1 MINSIRQLIRDTRSQ
16 KLRTLLTLFG
26 MIWGTAAVSLLLAFG
41 DGLHKQTL
49 KNSMGLGN
57 NVVIGWPSRTSMPFE
72 GLAKGR
78 YILMDDS
85 DIQLLRQK
93 AYGLDAISVEYQ
105 AGVKLQRDAKVL
117 SVSVSGVEPDFGEI
131 RNLIPA
137 AGGRFINYLDQE
149 KRRRVAFLGD
159 ELAGQIFGEES
170 PVGQSIQLQG
180 FPFLVIGVLNEKIQ
194 NSSYTGRDNGRVV
207 IPASTL
213 KVMTGQRFISNFV
226 FSASD
231 VTKTEALIEDVR
243 RIMAFHHRFDPKD
256 DEAIALWD
264 TTESARFLHTFM
276 LAFKIFLG
284 VVGCLTLVVGGIGV
298 SNIMNVVVEER
309 TREIG
314 IKMALGAKPR
324 VILGQFLFETLSL
337 TIVGGILGILI
348 TMGICV
354 IFPSFNLTDYVGD
367 PVISPGA
374 AAATA
379 VALGLIGFISGYFPA
394 RTAANLDPVVA
405 MKM

>member
-1 MINSIRQLIRDTRSQ
+1 MINTIRQLIRDTRSQ

-41 DGLHKQTL
+41 DGLHKQTV
-49 KNSMGLGN
+49 KNNRGMGN

-85 DIQLLRQK
+85 DIRFLRQK
-93 AYGLDAISVEYQ
+93 AYGLDAISIEYQ
-105 AGVKLQRDAKVL
+105 AGLKLQRAAKVL

-137 AGGRFINYLDQE
+137 AGGRFINHLDQE

-159 ELAGQIFGEES
+159 ELAEQIFGDES

-180 FPFLVIGVLNEKIQ
+180 FPFLVIGVLNKKIQ
-194 NSSYTGRDNGRVV
+194 NSSYTGRDEGRVV

-213 KVMTGQRFISNFV
+213 KVVTGQRFISNFV

-231 VTKTEALIEDVR
+231 VTKTEALKNDVR
-243 RIMAFHHRFDPKD
+243 RIMALQHRFDPKD
-256 DEAIALWD
+256 DEAISFWD
-264 TTESARFLHTFM
+264 TTETAQFLHTFM

-324 VILGQFLFETLSL
+324 LILGQFVFETLAL
-337 TIVGGILGILI
+337 TIVGGILGILM
-348 TMGICV
+348 TMGICA

-367 PVISPGA
+367 PAISPSA

-379 VALGLIGFISGYFPA
+379 AMLGLIGLISGYFPA
-394 RTAANLDPVVA
+394 RTASNLDPVVA

>member
-1 MINSIRQLIRDTRSQ
+1 MFNIVRQLIRDTRSQ
-16 KLRTLLTLFG
+16 KLRTILTLFG

-41 DGLHKQTL
+41 DGLHKQL
-49 KNSMGLGN
+49 IKSSMGLGN

-93 AYGLDAISVEYQ
+93 AYGLGAVSAEYS
-105 AGVKLQRDAKVL
+105 AGLKLKRGAKVL
-117 SVSVSGVEPDFGEI
+117 SVSVSGVEPDFGEM
-131 RNLIPA
+131 RNLIPE
-137 AGGRFINYLDQE
+137 AGGRFINPLDQE
-149 KRRRVAFLGD
+149 KRKRVAFLGN
-159 ELAGQIFGEES
+159 ELAAQIFGDES
-170 PVGQSIQLQG
+170 PVGQTIQLQG
-180 FPFLVIGVLNEKIQ
+180 FPFLVIGVLKKKIQ
-194 NSSYTGRDNGRVV
+194 NSNYAGPDSGRVF
-207 IPASTL
+207 IPAFTL
-213 KVMTGQRFISNFV
+213 KVLTGQRFINNFV
-226 FSASD
+226 FSANDIS
-231 VTKTEALIEDVR
+231 KTDALINDVR
-243 RIMAFHHRFDPKD
+243 RIMAHQHRFDPKD
-256 DEAIALWD
+256 NDAIPLWD
-264 TTESARFLHTFM
+264 TTETAQFLHTFM
-276 LAFKIFLG
+276 LAFRLFLG

-314 IKMALGAKPR
+314 IKMAMGAKPR
-324 VILGQFLFETLSL
+324 LILCQFLLETLAL

-348 TMGICV
+348 TMGICA
-354 IFPSFNLTDYVGD
+354 IFPALNLSDYIGN
-367 PVISPGA
+367 PGISPSA

-379 VALGLIGFISGYFPA
+379 AMLGLIGFISGYFPA

>member
-1 MINSIRQLIRDTRSQ
+1 MINTIRQLIRDTRSQ
-16 KLRTLLTLFG
+16 KLRTILTLFG
-26 MIWGTAAVSLLLAFG
+26 MVWGTAAVSLLLAFG
-41 DGLHKQTL
+41 DGLHKQTV

-57 NVVIGWPSRTSMPFE
+57 NVVIGWPSRTSKPFE

-105 AGVKLQRDAKVL
+105 RNLKLQRHAKVL

-137 AGGRFINYLDQE
+137 AGSRFINYLDQE
-149 KRRRVAFLGD
+149 KRRRVAFLGN
-159 ELAGQIFGEES
+159 ELANQIFGEE
-170 PVGQSIQLQG
+170 PPIGQSIQLQG
-180 FPFLVIGVLNEKIQ
+180 VPFLVIGVLNEKIQ
-194 NSSYTGRDNGRVV
+194 NSMYTGPDSGRVY

-213 KVMTGQRFISNFV
+213 KVMTGQRFVSNFV
-226 FSASD
+226 FSAGD
-231 VTKTEALIEDVR
+231 VTKTKELIDDVR
-243 RIMAFHHRFDPKD
+243 RIMALQHRFDPND
-256 DEAIALWD
+256 DQAIALWD
-264 TTESARFLHTFM
+264 TTESSKFLYTFM

-284 VVGCLTLVVGGIGV
+284 VIGCLTLVVGGIGI

-309 TREIG
+309 TCEIG

-324 VILGQFLFETLSL
+324 LILGQFVFETLAL

-348 TMGICV
+348 TMGICA
-354 IFPSFNLTDYVGD
+354 IFPLFNLTDYVGD
-367 PVISPGA
+367 PAISPSA

-379 VALGLIGFISGYFPA
+379 VMLGLIGLISGYFPA
-394 RTAANLDPVVA
+394 RTAANLDPVKA
-405 MKM
+405 MKV

>member
-1 MINSIRQLIRDTRSQ
+1 MINTIRQLVRDTRSQ
-16 KLRTLLTLFG
+16 KLRTFLTLFG

-41 DGLHKQTL
+41 DGFHKQTL
-49 KNSMGLGN
+49 KNNSGMGT

-78 YILMDDS
+78 YILMDDE

-93 AYGLDAISVEYQ
+93 AYGLKAISVEYQ
-105 AGVKLQRDAKVL
+105 AGLRLQRAAKVL
-117 SVSVSGVEPDFGEI
+117 TVPVSGVEPDFGEI

-137 AGGRFINYLDQE
+137 VGGRFLNHLDQE
-149 KRRRVAFLGD
+149 KRRRVVFLGN
-159 ELAGQIFGEES
+159 ELAEQVFGEES
-170 PVGQSIQLQG
+170 PIGQSIQLNG

-194 NSSYTGRDNGRVV
+194 NNMYGGPDSGRVF

-213 KVMTGQRFISNFV
+213 KMMTGQRFISNFV

-231 VTKTEALIEDVR
+231 VTKNEALIEDVR
-243 RIMAFHHRFDPKD
+243 RIMALKHRFDPID
-256 DEAIALWD
+256 HETIALRD
-264 TTESARFLHTFM
+264 TTQSARLIHNFM

-324 VILGQFLFETLSL
+324 LILGHFVFETLAL

-348 TMGICV
+348 TLGICA
-354 IFPSFNLTDYVGD
+354 IFPAFNLTNYVGD
-367 PVISPGA
+367 PAISPGM

-379 VALGLIGFISGYFPA
+379 AMLGLIGFISGYFPA
-394 RTAANLDPVVA
+394 RTASNLDPVVA

>member
-1 MINSIRQLIRDTRSQ
+1 MINTIRQLIRDTRSQ

-41 DGLHKQTL
+41 DGLQKQSL
-49 KNSMGLGN
+49 KNNRGIGT

-78 YILMDDS
+78 YILMDDD

-93 AYGLDAISVEYQ
+93 AYGLKAISVEYQ
-105 AGVKLQRDAKVL
+105 AGLRLQRAAKVL
-117 SVSVSGVEPDFGEI
+117 TVSVSGVEPDFGEI

-137 AGGRFINYLDQE
+137 VGGRFINHLDQE
-149 KRRRVAFLGD
+149 KRRRVAFLGN
-159 ELAGQIFGEES
+159 ELAEQVFGEES
-170 PVGQSIQLQG
+170 PIGQSIQLQG

-194 NSSYTGRDNGRVV
+194 NNMYSGPDSGRVI

-213 KVMTGQRFISNFV
+213 KMMTGQRFISNFV

-231 VTKTEALIEDVR
+231 VTKNEALIGDVR
-243 RIMAFHHRFDPKD
+243 QIMALKHRFDPID
-256 DEAIALWD
+256 HQTIILRD
-264 TTESARFLHTFM
+264 TTESARLIQTFM
-276 LAFKIFLG
+276 LALKIFLG
-284 VVGCLTLVVGGIGV
+284 IVGCLTLVVGGIGV

-324 VILGQFLFETLSL
+324 LILGQFVFETLAL

-348 TMGICV
+348 TLGICV
-354 IFPSFNLTDYVGD
+354 IFPAFNLTDYVGD
-367 PVISPGA
+367 PAISPGA

-379 VALGLIGFISGYFPA
+379 VMLGLIGLVSGYFPA
-394 RTAANLDPVVA
+394 RTASNLDPVVA

>member
-1 MINSIRQLIRDTRSQ
+1 MINTIRQLVRDTRSQ
-16 KLRTLLTLFG
+16 KLRTFLTLFG

-41 DGLHKQTL
+41 DGFHKQTL
-49 KNSMGLGN
+49 KNNRGMGT

-78 YILMDDS
+78 YILMDDE

-93 AYGLDAISVEYQ
+93 AYGLKAISVEYQ
-105 AGVKLQRDAKVL
+105 AGLRLQRAAKVL
-117 SVSVSGVEPDFGEI
+117 TVPVSGVEPDFGEI

-137 AGGRFINYLDQE
+137 VGGRFLNHLDQE
-149 KRRRVAFLGD
+149 KRRRVVFLGN
-159 ELAGQIFGEES
+159 ELAEQVFGEES
-170 PVGQSIQLQG
+170 PIGQSIQLNG

-194 NSSYTGRDNGRVV
+194 NNMYGGPDSGRVF

-213 KVMTGQRFISNFV
+213 KMMTGQRFISNFV

-231 VTKTEALIEDVR
+231 VTKNEALIEDVR
-243 RIMAFHHRFDPKD
+243 RIMALKHRFDPID
-256 DEAIALWD
+256 HETIALRD
-264 TTESARFLHTFM
+264 TTQSARLIHNFM

-324 VILGQFLFETLSL
+324 LILGHFVFETLAL

-348 TMGICV
+348 TLGICA
-354 IFPSFNLTDYVGD
+354 IFPAFNLTNYVGD
-367 PVISPGA
+367 PAISPGM

-379 VALGLIGFISGYFPA
+379 AMLGLIGFISGYFPA
-394 RTAANLDPVVA
+394 RTASNLDPVVA

>member
-1 MINSIRQLIRDTRSQ
+1 MINTIRQLIRDTRSQ
-16 KLRTLLTLFG
+16 KLRTILTLFG
-26 MIWGTAAVSLLLAFG
+26 MVWGTAAVSLLLAFG
-41 DGLHKQTL
+41 DGLHKQVL
-49 KNSMGLGN
+49 KNSRGIGN

-85 DIQLLRQK
+85 DIRLLRQK

-105 AGVKLQRDAKVL
+105 AGVKLQRAAKVL

-149 KRRRVAFLGD
+149 KRNRVAFLGN
-159 ELAGQIFGEES
+159 ELANQIFGDEL

-194 NSSYTGRDNGRVV
+194 NSNYAGPDNGRVF

-213 KVMTGQRFISNFV
+213 KVLTGQRFVNNFV
-226 FSASD
+226 FSAGD
-231 VTKTEALIEDVR
+231 VTKTEALIKDVR
-243 RIMAFHHRFDPKD
+243 RIMALQHRFDPKD

-264 TTESARFLHTFM
+264 TTETAQFLDTFM

-284 VVGCLTLVVGGIGV
+284 VIGCLTLVVGGIGV

-314 IKMALGAKPR
+314 IKMSLGAKPR
-324 VILGQFLFETLSL
+324 LILGQFIFETLAL

-348 TMGICV
+348 TMGICA
-354 IFPSFNLTDYVGD
+354 IFPAFNLTNYVGD
-367 PVISPGA
+367 PTISPSA
-374 AAATA
+374 AAAVA
-379 VALGLIGFISGYFPA
+379 VMLGLIGLISGYFPA

>member
-1 MINSIRQLIRDTRSQ
+1 MINTIRQLIRDTRSQ

-41 DGLHKQTL
+41 DGFHKQTL
-49 KNSMGLGN
+49 KNNRGMGT

-78 YILMDDS
+78 YILMDDE

-93 AYGLDAISVEYQ
+93 AYGLKAISVEYQ
-105 AGVKLQRDAKVL
+105 AGLRLQRAAKVL
-117 SVSVSGVEPDFGEI
+117 TVPVSGVEPDFGEI

-137 AGGRFINYLDQE
+137 VGGRFLNHLDQE
-149 KRRRVAFLGD
+149 KRRRMAFLGN
-159 ELAGQIFGEES
+159 ELAGQVFGEES
-170 PVGQSIQLQG
+170 PIGQSIQLNG

-194 NSSYTGRDNGRVV
+194 NNMYGGPDSGRVF

-213 KVMTGQRFISNFV
+213 KMMTGQRFISNFV

-231 VTKTEALIEDVR
+231 VTKNEALIEDVR
-243 RIMAFHHRFDPKD
+243 RIMALKHRFDPLD
-256 DEAIALWD
+256 HETIALRD
-264 TTESARFLHTFM
+264 TTQSARLIHNFM

-324 VILGQFLFETLSL
+324 LILGQFVFETLAL

-348 TMGICV
+348 TLGICA
-354 IFPSFNLTDYVGD
+354 IFPAFNLTNYVGD
-367 PVISPGA
+367 PAISPGM

-379 VALGLIGFISGYFPA
+379 AMLGLIGFISGYFPA
-394 RTAANLDPVVA
+394 RTASNLDPVVA

>member
-1 MINSIRQLIRDTRSQ
+1 MINTIRQLVRDTRSQ
-16 KLRTLLTLFG
+16 KLRTFLTLFG

-41 DGLHKQTL
+41 DGFHKQTL
-49 KNSMGLGN
+49 KNNSGMGT

-78 YILMDDS
+78 YILMDDE

-93 AYGLDAISVEYQ
+93 AYGLKAISVEYQ
-105 AGVKLQRDAKVL
+105 AGLRLQRAAKVL
-117 SVSVSGVEPDFGEI
+117 TVPVSGVEPDFGEI

-137 AGGRFINYLDQE
+137 VGGRFLNHLDQE
-149 KRRRVAFLGD
+149 KRRRVVFLGN
-159 ELAGQIFGEES
+159 ELAEQVFGEES
-170 PVGQSIQLQG
+170 PIGQSIQLNG

-194 NSSYTGRDNGRVV
+194 NNMYGGPDSGRVF

-213 KVMTGQRFISNFV
+213 KMMTGQRFISNFV

-231 VTKTEALIEDVR
+231 VTKNEALIEDVR
-243 RIMAFHHRFDPKD
+243 RIMALKHRFDPID
-256 DEAIALWD
+256 HETIALRD
-264 TTESARFLHTFM
+264 TTQSARLIHNFM

-324 VILGQFLFETLSL
+324 LILGQFVFETLAL

-348 TMGICV
+348 TLGICA
-354 IFPSFNLTDYVGD
+354 IFPAFNLTNYVGD
-367 PVISPGA
+367 PAISPGM

-379 VALGLIGFISGYFPA
+379 AMLGLIGFISGYFPA
-394 RTAANLDPVVA
+394 RTASNLDPVVA

>member
-1 MINSIRQLIRDTRSQ
+1 MINTIRQLVRDTRSQ

-26 MIWGTAAVSLLLAFG
+26 MIWGTTAVSLLLAFG
-41 DGLHKQTL
+41 DGLHKQTV
-49 KNSMGLGN
+49 KNNRGIGN
-57 NVVIGWPSRTSMPFE
+57 NVIIGWPSRTSMPFE

-78 YILMDDS
+78 YILMDDD

-93 AYGLDAISVEYQ
+93 AYGLKAISVEYQ
-105 AGVKLQRDAKVL
+105 AGLKLQRAAKVL
-117 SVSVSGVEPDFGEI
+117 TVSVSGVEPDFGEI

-137 AGGRFINYLDQE
+137 AGGRFINHLDQE
-149 KRRRVAFLGD
+149 KRRRVAFLGN
-159 ELAGQIFGEES
+159 ELAGQIFGEEF
-170 PVGQSIQLQG
+170 PIGQSIQLNG

-194 NSSYTGRDNGRVV
+194 NSNYAGPDNGRVF

-213 KVMTGQRFISNFV
+213 KVMTGLRFINNFV

-231 VTKTEALIEDVR
+231 VTKTEALINDVR
-243 RIMAFHHRFDPKD
+243 RIMALQHRFDPMD
-256 DEAIALWD
+256 DQAIALWD
-264 TTESARFLHTFM
+264 TTETFRFLHTFM

-324 VILGQFLFETLSL
+324 LILGQFVFETLAL

-348 TMGICV
+348 TLGICA
-354 IFPSFNLTDYVGD
+354 IFPAFNLTDYVGD
-367 PVISPGA
+367 PAISPGA

-379 VALGLIGFISGYFPA
+379 VMLGLIGLVSGYFPA
-394 RTAANLDPVVA
+394 RTASNLDPVVA

>member
-1 MINSIRQLIRDTRSQ
+1 MINTIRQLIRDTRSQ
-16 KLRTLLTLFG
+16 KLRTILTLFG
-26 MIWGTAAVSLLLAFG
+26 MVWGTAAVSLLLAFG
-41 DGLHKQTL
+41 DGLHKQTV

-57 NVVIGWPSRTSMPFE
+57 NVVIGWPSRTSKPFE

-85 DIQLLRQK
+85 DIQLLRKK

-105 AGVKLQRDAKVL
+105 RDLKLQRHAKVL

-137 AGGRFINYLDQE
+137 AGSRFINYLDQG
-149 KRRRVAFLGD
+149 KRRRVAFLGN
-159 ELAGQIFGEES
+159 ELANQIFGEES

-180 FPFLVIGVLNEKIQ
+180 VPFLVIGVLNEKIQ
-194 NSSYTGRDNGRVV
+194 NSMYTGPDSGRVY

-213 KVMTGQRFISNFV
+213 KVMTGQRFVSNFV
-226 FSASD
+226 FSAGD
-231 VTKTEALIEDVR
+231 VTRTKELIDDVR
-243 RIMAFHHRFDPKD
+243 RIMALEHRFDPND
-256 DEAIALWD
+256 DQAIALWD
-264 TTESARFLHTFM
+264 TTESSKFLHTFM

-284 VVGCLTLVVGGIGV
+284 VIGCLTLVVGGIGV

-309 TREIG
+309 TCEIG

-324 VILGQFLFETLSL
+324 LILGQFVFETLAL

-348 TMGICV
+348 TMGICA
-354 IFPSFNLTDYVGD
+354 IFPAFNLTDYVGD
-367 PVISPGA
+367 PAISPGA

-379 VALGLIGFISGYFPA
+379 VMLGLIGLISGYFPA
-394 RTAANLDPVVA
+394 RTAANLDPVKA
-405 MKM
+405 MKV